1 MLVLKNIV
9 KDYVAG
15 DTTVRALKGININ
28 FRENEFVAILGPSG
42 CGKTTMLNLIGGLD
56 RYTSGDLIINGKSTM
71 DFTDGDWDTYRNHS
85 IGFVFQSYNLIPHQT
100 VLANV
105 ELALTLSGVS
115 KKERRERAIEALT
128 KVGLKEQIHKKPS
141 QMSGGQMQ
149 RVAIARA
156 LINNPDILLAD
167 EPTGALDTE
176 TSIQIMDILKE
187 ISKDKLIIMVTHNPD
202 LAKEYSTRIISCLD
216 GRITDDT
223 NPYNPTE
230 EDRKN
235 EVIKRTEEE
244 KKGKKPSMSTATAF
258 SLSLRN
264 LVTKKGR
271 TFLTAFAGS
280 IGIIGIALVLA
291 LSTGI
296 ENYIAKM
303 QNDLLLAMPVSVEKE
318 AIDMNNV
325 MGALTDLGSSIAET
339 THELDSIYV
348 NSTFTEMVNTFI
360 SQSSE
365 NNLKS
370 FRAYIEH
377 PENRDLFYELCN
389 DIQYKYET
397 PLNIYKADTS
407 EGIIQVNPNKMMDT
421 LMGGSQQSSSM
432 ESMTSSMTNMFSSSV
447 TNSWTELIGDNELI
461 SKQYEVIYGRLPENY
476 NEVVLIVD
484 KNNEINEMLMY
495 ALGLKDQTKFMEDMM
510 TMISEKGEENIDG
523 SKIVDNY
530 TYEEILNMKF
540 KLVLNSDYFVKNT
553 ETGLWTDQSSNIY
566 YVKQLIEQGEDI
578 SIVGILRPDEN
589 NVMSTGTGS
598 VGYKTELMEYAL
610 EKTLASEIV
619 KEQLSHPDTDVLTG
633 LEFNDLS
640 VDEIS
645 LEDIDLTKIDFRYLD
660 LTPFMSFME
669 GVDMSQIDILNMDIS
684 DLMDFS
690 DLTDLQKKLMENV
703 LEEDQVKAFKQ
714 AYIDTLNAE
723 CSLDKTFK
731 AIGYATEDEP
741 SSIYLYPKSF
751 DAKEELN
758 EMVAYYNEECIRQ
771 EHLGATVTLTDIVG
785 MLMGAIT
792 SVLDIVT
799 VVLVAFVSISL
810 VVSSIMIGII
820 TYISVLERTK
830 EIGILRSIGA
840 SKGDISKVFNAETIT
855 IGTAAGVIGIVSTL
869 ILEIPINFLIDYFT
883 HTGAKAQLPFVA
895 AVILVT
901 ISMTLTFIAGLIP
914 ASFAAKKDPVEA
926 LRSE

>member
-56 RYTSGDLIINGKSTM
+56 RYTSGDLVINGKSTK

-115 KKERRERAIEALT
+115 KKERKERAIKALEQ
-128 KVGLKEQIHKKPS
+128 VGLGEQIYKKPS

-176 TSIQIMDILKE
+176 TSVQIMEILKE

-202 LAKEYSTRIISCLD
+202 LAHEYSTRIISCLD
-216 GRITDDT
+216 GEITDDT
-223 NPYNPTE
+223 NPFNPTE
-230 EDRKN
+230 DDKKAEN
-235 EVIKRTEEE
+235 EKRLEEE
-244 KKGKKPSMSTATAF
+244 KKGKKPSMSMGTAF

-264 LVTKKGR
+264 LVTKKAR

-280 IGIIGIALVLA
+280 IGIIGISLVLA

-296 ENYIAKM
+296 ENYIDKM

-325 MGALTDLGSSIAET
+325 MGALMDLGSSIMET
-339 THELDSIYV
+339 DHDLDQIYV

-360 SQSSE
+360 SQSTA

-370 FRAYIEH
+370 YRQYIED
-377 PENRDLFYELCN
+377 NRERFDELCN

-397 PLNIYKADTS
+397 PLNIYREDTAD
-407 EGIIQVNPNKMMDT
+407 GIIQVNPNAMLDT
-421 LMGGSQQSSSM
+421 LMGSTQQSGTM
-432 ESMTSSMTNMFSSSV
+432 ATMTNSMTNMFSSSI
-447 TNSWTELIGDNELI
+447 TNSWVELIGDNELLAQ
-461 SKQYEVIYGRLPENY
+461 QYELVTGRLPEAY

-484 KNNEINEMLMY
+484 KNNEINEMVMY
-495 ALGLKDQTKFMEDMM
+495 ALGLKDQSKFMEDMVNM
-510 TMISEKGEENIDG
+510 MAAGGELDTT
-523 SKIVDNY
+523 IVDQY
-530 TYEEILNMKF
+530 TYDDILNMKF
-540 KLVLNSDYFVKNT
+540 RLVLNHQYFVKDK
-553 ETGLWTDQSSNIY
+553 ETGLWNDQSNNIY
-566 YVKQLIEQGEDI
+566 YVKQLIEQGLQI
-578 SIVGILRPDEN
+578 SIVGILRPDPN
-589 NVMSTGTGS
+589 NIMSTGMGS
-598 VGYKTELMEYAL
+598 IGYRTDLMDYAL
-610 EKTLASEIV
+610 EATLDSEIV
-619 KEQLSHPDTDVLTG
+619 QEQLSHPETDVLTG
-633 LEFNDLS
+633 LQFTNLTVNDF
-640 VDEIS
+640 S
-645 LEDIDLTKIDFRYLD
+645 LADIDLSIIDFQYLD
-660 LTPFMSFME
+660 LTPFMSLME
-669 GVDMSQIDILNMDIS
+669 GIDLSQIDILNLNIA
-684 DLMDFS
+684 DLIDFS
-690 DLTDLQKKLMENV
+690 DMTELKKKLMEGF
-703 LEEDQVKAFKQ
+703 LSDEQVIAFKQ
-714 AYIDTLNAE
+714 AYIDTLNAQ
-723 CSLDKTFK
+723 CSLEKTY
-731 AIGYATEDEP
+731 ASIGYSTADAP

-751 DAKEELN
+751 EAKDEIN
-758 EMVAYYNEECIRQ
+758 TMTNYYNEKMVEQ
-771 EHLGATVTLTDIVG
+771 GHLGYTVTLTDIIG
-785 MLMGAIT
+785 MLMSTIT
-792 SVLDIVT
+792 SVLNIVT
-799 VVLVAFVSISL
+799 VVLVCFVAISL

-840 SKGDISKVFNAETIT
+840 SKGDISRVFNAETVT
-855 IGTAAGVIGIVSTL
+855 IGLGAGVFGILTTL
-869 ILEIPINFLIDYFT
+869 ILEIPINLMLKYLT
-883 HTGAKAQLPFVA
+883 HTGAAAQLPVGA
-895 AVILVT
+895 AIALVVISV
-901 ISMTLTFIAGLIP
+901 TLTFVAGLIP
-914 ASFAAKKDPVEA
+914 SSIAAKKDPVEA